1 MEEGPLL
8 VCECKGRDILRT
20 IVYEKS
26 NESIHFGNKGAK
38 KRIFV
43 RNFASMNNKK
53 CQLKEVTASSFS
65 NEPQILGYGELLLC
79 DRGWARVRIEFSQW
93 TIHAGE
99 TITFFPTDIVQIED
113 VSEDFH
119 GIALVYSDDMLRMA
133 SLHIEESV
141 YFSLRNDR
149 LCRERQIVADVIS
162 PMLTILQH
170 FFSTDGCRVTDEI
183 VALQLKSFFLGFSDF
198 LRQHPELR
206 HPDVDS
212 QRTDELF
219 ARFMNILEHDFME
232 SKDVQYYADRLCIT
246 RKYLAVIVKRKTGKT
261 PKMMI
266 NEYVITRLKL
276 RLRNTNDSIRQIAT
290 TFHFPDDSLMIRY
303 FKAHTGMTP
312 VQYRRNTQIR

>member
-1 MEEGPLL
+1 
-8 VCECKGRDILRT
+8 
-20 IVYEKS
+20 
-26 NESIHFGNKGAK
+26 
-38 KRIFV
+38 
-43 RNFASMNNKK
+43 MNNKK

-113 VSEDFH
+113 VSEEFH

-149 LCRERQIVADVIS
+149 LCRERQIIADVIR

-183 VALQLKSFFLGFSDF
+183 VALQLKSFFLGFSDL

-303 FKAHTGMTP
+303 FKSHTGMTP

>member
-1 MEEGPLL
+1 
-8 VCECKGRDILRT
+8 
-20 IVYEKS
+20 
-26 NESIHFGNKGAK
+26 
-38 KRIFV
+38 
-43 RNFASMNNKK
+43 MNNKK

-79 DRGWARVRIEFSQW
+79 DRGQASVRIEFSQW

-149 LCRERQIVADVIS
+149 LCREQQIVADVIR

-183 VALQLKSFFLGFSDF
+183 VALQLKSFFMGFSDF
-198 LRQHPELR
+198 LQQHPELR

-246 RKYLAVIVKRKTGKT
+246 RKYLAVLVKRKTGKT

-290 TFHFPDDSLMIRY
+290 AFHFPDDSLMIRY

-312 VQYRRNTQIR
+312 VQYRRLTHSR

>member
-1 MEEGPLL
+1 
-8 VCECKGRDILRT
+8 
-20 IVYEKS
+20 
-26 NESIHFGNKGAK
+26 
-38 KRIFV
+38 
-43 RNFASMNNKK
+43 MNNKK

-65 NEPQILGYGELLLC
+65 NEPQILGFGELLLC
-79 DRGWARVRIEFSQW
+79 DRGFARVRIEFSQW

-149 LCRERQIVADVIS
+149 LCREQQIVADVIR

-170 FFSTDGCRVTDEI
+170 FFTTDGCRVTDEI
-183 VALQLKSFFLGFSDF
+183 VVLQLKSFFLGFSDF
-198 LRQHPELR
+198 LRQHPERR

-246 RKYLAVIVKRKTGKT
+246 RKYLAVLVKRKTGKT

-276 RLRNTNDSIRQIAT
+276 CLRNTNDSIRQIAT

-303 FKAHTGMTP
+303 FKSHTGMTP
-312 VQYRRNTQIR
+312 VQYRRLTHSR

>member
-1 MEEGPLL
+1 MPVERGDRL
-8 VCECKGRDILRT
+8 
-20 IVYEKS
+20 
-26 NESIHFGNKGAK
+26 F
-38 KRIFV
+38 
-43 RNFASMNNKK
+43 
-53 CQLKEVTASSFS
+53 FS

-113 VSEDFH
+113 VSEEFH

-183 VALQLKSFFLGFSDF
+183 VALQLKSFFWVSPISSGSILNCAIPMLTRSEPMSS
-198 LRQHPELR
+198 L
-206 HPDVDS
+206 PD
-212 QRTDELF
+212 L
-219 ARFMNILEHDFME
+219 
-232 SKDVQYYADRLCIT
+232 
-246 RKYLAVIVKRKTGKT
+246 
-261 PKMMI
+261 
-266 NEYVITRLKL
+266 
-276 RLRNTNDSIRQIAT
+276 
-290 TFHFPDDSLMIRY
+290 
-303 FKAHTGMTP
+303 
-312 VQYRRNTQIR
+312 

>member
-1 MEEGPLL
+1 
-8 VCECKGRDILRT
+8 
-20 IVYEKS
+20 
-26 NESIHFGNKGAK
+26 
-38 KRIFV
+38 
-43 RNFASMNNKK
+43 MNNKK

-65 NEPQILGYGELLLC
+65 NEPQILGFGELLLC
-79 DRGWARVRIEFSQW
+79 DRGFARVRIEFSQW

-149 LCRERQIVADVIS
+149 LCREQQIVADVIR

-170 FFSTDGCRVTDEI
+170 FFTTDGCRVTDEI
-183 VALQLKSFFLGFSDF
+183 VVLQLKSFFLGFSDF
-198 LRQHPELR
+198 LRQHPERR

-212 QRTDELF
+212 
-219 ARFMNILEHDFME
+219 DFME

-246 RKYLAVIVKRKTGKT
+246 RKYLAVLVKRKTGKT

-276 RLRNTNDSIRQIAT
+276 CLRNTNDSIRQIAT

-303 FKAHTGMTP
+303 FKSHTGMTP
-312 VQYRRNTQIR
+312 VQYRRLTHSR

>member
-1 MEEGPLL
+1 MKKQPQKSYFTG
-8 VCECKGRDILRT
+8 LRGGFLCSLEF
-20 IVYEKS
+20 Y
-26 NESIHFGNKGAK
+26 
-38 KRIFV
+38 R
-43 RNFASMNNKK
+43 
-53 CQLKEVTASSFS
+53 TAIFS

-99 TITFFPTDIVQIED
+99 TITFFPTDIVQIEE

-119 GIALVYSDDMLRMA
+119 GIVLVYSDDMLRMA

-170 FFSTDGCRVTDEI
+170 FFTTDGCRVTGEI

-246 RKYLAVIVKRKTGKT
+246 RKYLAVLVKRKTGKT

-266 NEYVITRLKL
+266 TEYVITRLKL
-276 RLRNTNDSIRQIAT
+276 CLRNTNDSIRQIAT

-312 VQYRRNTQIR
+312 VQYRRNTHAR

>member
-1 MEEGPLL
+1 
-8 VCECKGRDILRT
+8 
-20 IVYEKS
+20 
-26 NESIHFGNKGAK
+26 
-38 KRIFV
+38 
-43 RNFASMNNKK
+43 MNNKK

-79 DRGWARVRIEFSQW
+79 DRGCARVRIEFSQW

-170 FFSTDGCRVTDEI
+170 FFSTDGCPVTDEI
-183 VALQLKSFFLGFSDF
+183 VVLQLKSFFLGFSDF

-212 QRTDELF
+212 ERTDELF

-232 SKDVQYYADRLCIT
+232 SIDVQYYADRLCIT
-246 RKYLAVIVKRKTGKT
+246 RKYLAVLVKRKTGKT

-303 FKAHTGMTP
+303 FKSHTGMTP
-312 VQYRRNTQIR
+312 VQYRRLTHSR

>member
-1 MEEGPLL
+1 
-8 VCECKGRDILRT
+8 
-20 IVYEKS
+20 
-26 NESIHFGNKGAK
+26 
-38 KRIFV
+38 
-43 RNFASMNNKK
+43 MNNKK

-65 NEPQILGYGELLLC
+65 NEPQILGFGELLLC
-79 DRGWARVRIEFSQW
+79 DRGFARVRIEFSQW

-170 FFSTDGCRVTDEI
+170 FFTTDGCRVTGEI

-246 RKYLAVIVKRKTGKT
+246 RKYLAVLVKRKTGKT

-276 RLRNTNDSIRQIAT
+276 CLRNTNDSIRQIAT

-303 FKAHTGMTP
+303 FKSHTGMTP
-312 VQYRRNTQIR
+312 VQYRRLTHSR

>member
-1 MEEGPLL
+1 
-8 VCECKGRDILRT
+8 
-20 IVYEKS
+20 
-26 NESIHFGNKGAK
+26 
-38 KRIFV
+38 
-43 RNFASMNNKK
+43 MNNKK

-79 DRGWARVRIEFSQW
+79 DRGCARVRIEFSQW

-149 LCRERQIVADVIS
+149 LCRERQIVADVIR
-162 PMLTILQH
+162 PMLAILQH

-183 VALQLKSFFLGFSDF
+183 VVLQLKSFFLGFSDF
-198 LRQHPELR
+198 LRQHPERR

-246 RKYLAVIVKRKTGKT
+246 RKYLAVLVKRKTGKT

-290 TFHFPDDSLMIRY
+290 AFHFPDDSLMIRY
-303 FKAHTGMTP
+303 FKSHTGLTP
-312 VQYRRNTQIR
+312 VQYRRLTHSR

>member
-1 MEEGPLL
+1 
-8 VCECKGRDILRT
+8 
-20 IVYEKS
+20 
-26 NESIHFGNKGAK
+26 
-38 KRIFV
+38 
-43 RNFASMNNKK
+43 MNNKK

-79 DRGWARVRIEFSQW
+79 DRGCARVRIEFSQW

-149 LCRERQIVADVIS
+149 LCRERQIVADVIR
-162 PMLTILQH
+162 PMLAILQH

-183 VALQLKSFFLGFSDF
+183 VVLQLKSFFLGFSDF
-198 LRQHPELR
+198 LRQHPERR

-246 RKYLAVIVKRKTGKT
+246 RKYLAVLVKRKTGKT

-303 FKAHTGMTP
+303 FKSHTGMTP
-312 VQYRRNTQIR
+312 VQYRRLTHSR

>member
-1 MEEGPLL
+1 
-8 VCECKGRDILRT
+8 
-20 IVYEKS
+20 
-26 NESIHFGNKGAK
+26 
-38 KRIFV
+38 
-43 RNFASMNNKK
+43 MNNKK

-65 NEPQILGYGELLLC
+65 SEPQILGYGELLLC

-99 TITFFPTDIVQIED
+99 TITFFPTDIVQIEE

-149 LCRERQIVADVIS
+149 LCREQQIVADVIS

-246 RKYLAVIVKRKTGKT
+246 RKYLAVLVKRKTGKT

-276 RLRNTNDSIRQIAT
+276 CLRNTNDSIRQIAT

-303 FKAHTGMTP
+303 FKAHTGLTP
-312 VQYRRNTQIR
+312 VQYRRNTHAR

>member
-20 IVYEKS
+20 IVHEKS
-26 NESIHFGNKGAK
+26 DENIHFGNKGAK

-141 YFSLRNDR
+141 YFSFRNDR

-162 PMLTILQH
+162 PMLAILQH

-183 VALQLKSFFLGFSDF
+183 VVLQLKSFFLGFSDF

-312 VQYRRNTQIR
+312 VQYRRISH

>member
-1 MEEGPLL
+1 MKKQPQKSYFTG
-8 VCECKGRDILRT
+8 LRGGFLCSLEF
-20 IVYEKS
+20 Y
-26 NESIHFGNKGAK
+26 
-38 KRIFV
+38 R
-43 RNFASMNNKK
+43 
-53 CQLKEVTASSFS
+53 TAIFS

-99 TITFFPTDIVQIED
+99 TITFFPTDIVQIEE

-119 GIALVYSDDMLRMA
+119 GIVLVYSDDMLRMA

-149 LCRERQIVADVIS
+149 LCRERQIVEDVIS

-170 FFSTDGCRVTDEI
+170 FFTTDGCRVTGEI

-246 RKYLAVIVKRKTGKT
+246 RKYLAVLVKRKTGKT

-276 RLRNTNDSIRQIAT
+276 CLRNTNDSIRQIAT

-303 FKAHTGMTP
+303 FKSHTGLTP
-312 VQYRRNTQIR
+312 VQYRRLTHSH

>member
-1 MEEGPLL
+1 
-8 VCECKGRDILRT
+8 
-20 IVYEKS
+20 
-26 NESIHFGNKGAK
+26 
-38 KRIFV
+38 
-43 RNFASMNNKK
+43 
-53 CQLKEVTASSFS
+53 
-65 NEPQILGYGELLLC
+65 
-79 DRGWARVRIEFSQW
+79 
-93 TIHAGE
+93 
-99 TITFFPTDIVQIED
+99 
-113 VSEDFH
+113 
-119 GIALVYSDDMLRMA
+119 MLRMA

-170 FFSTDGCRVTDEI
+170 FFTTDGCRVTGEI

-246 RKYLAVIVKRKTGKT
+246 RKYLAVLVKRKTGKT

-276 RLRNTNDSIRQIAT
+276 CLRNTNDSIRQIAT

-312 VQYRRNTQIR
+312 VQYRRNTHAR

>member
-1 MEEGPLL
+1 MKKQPQKSYFTG
-8 VCECKGRDILRT
+8 LRGGFLCSLEF
-20 IVYEKS
+20 Y
-26 NESIHFGNKGAK
+26 
-38 KRIFV
+38 R
-43 RNFASMNNKK
+43 
-53 CQLKEVTASSFS
+53 TAIFS

-79 DRGWARVRIEFSQW
+79 DRGWARVRIECSQW

-99 TITFFPTDIVQIED
+99 TITFFPTDIVQIEE

-119 GIALVYSDDMLRMA
+119 GIVLVYSDDMLRMA

-170 FFSTDGCRVTDEI
+170 FFTTDGCRVTGEI

-246 RKYLAVIVKRKTGKT
+246 RKYLAVLVKRKTGKT

-276 RLRNTNDSIRQIAT
+276 CLRNTNDSIRQIAT

-303 FKAHTGMTP
+303 FKAHTGLTP
-312 VQYRRNTQIR
+312 VQYRRLTHSH

>member
-1 MEEGPLL
+1 
-8 VCECKGRDILRT
+8 
-20 IVYEKS
+20 
-26 NESIHFGNKGAK
+26 
-38 KRIFV
+38 
-43 RNFASMNNKK
+43 MNNKK

-79 DRGWARVRIEFSQW
+79 DRGQASVRIEFSQW

-149 LCRERQIVADVIS
+149 LCREQQIVANVIS

-183 VALQLKSFFLGFSDF
+183 VALQLKSFFMGFSDF
-198 LRQHPELR
+198 LQQHPELR

-246 RKYLAVIVKRKTGKT
+246 RKYLAVLVKRKTGKT

-303 FKAHTGMTP
+303 FKSHTGMTP
-312 VQYRRNTQIR
+312 VQYRRLTHSR

>member
-1 MEEGPLL
+1 M
-8 VCECKGRDILRT
+8 RT
-20 IVYEKS
+20 TVHEKS
-26 NESIHFGNKGAK
+26 DKNIHFGNKGAK

-43 RNFASMNNKK
+43 RNFASMINKK

-79 DRGWARVRIEFSQW
+79 DRGCARVRIEFSQW

-149 LCRERQIVADVIS
+149 LCRERQIVADVIR

-246 RKYLAVIVKRKTGKT
+246 RKYLAVLVKRKTGKT

-303 FKAHTGMTP
+303 FKSHTGMTP
-312 VQYRRNTQIR
+312 VQYRRLTHSR

>member
-1 MEEGPLL
+1 
-8 VCECKGRDILRT
+8 
-20 IVYEKS
+20 
-26 NESIHFGNKGAK
+26 
-38 KRIFV
+38 
-43 RNFASMNNKK
+43 MNNKK

-79 DRGWARVRIEFSQW
+79 DKGWASVCIEFSQW
-93 TIHAGE
+93 TVHAGE
-99 TITFFPTDIVQIED
+99 TITFFPTDIVQIEE

-149 LCRERQIVADVIS
+149 LCREQQIVADVIS

-183 VALQLKSFFLGFSDF
+183 VVLQLKSFFLGFSDF

-246 RKYLAVIVKRKTGKT
+246 RKYLAVLVKRKTGKT

-303 FKAHTGMTP
+303 FKSHTGMTP
-312 VQYRRNTQIR
+312 VQYRRLTHSR

>member
-1 MEEGPLL
+1 
-8 VCECKGRDILRT
+8 
-20 IVYEKS
+20 
-26 NESIHFGNKGAK
+26 
-38 KRIFV
+38 
-43 RNFASMNNKK
+43 MNNKK

-183 VALQLKSFFLGFSDF
+183 VVLQLKSFFLGFSDF

-246 RKYLAVIVKRKTGKT
+246 RKYLAVIVKRKMGKT

-276 RLRNTNDSIRQIAT
+276 CLRNTNDSIRQIAT

-303 FKAHTGMTP
+303 FKSHTGMTP
-312 VQYRRNTQIR
+312 VQYRRLTHSR